1 MKYFSNIKP
10 DAIGSYSAG
19 KSYVNYNVEETQRT
33 DPEGETVTE
42 YQFEQVVVQNPCDYP
57 AIVSAII
64 RTRYTADQ
72 VEAIVLNGGDTHEH
86 KAELEALQQWRTEA
100 KRIAKEV
107 LALQHDDFVVVE

>member
-1 MKYFSNIKP
+1 MKYLSNIKP
-10 DAIGSYSAG
+10 NVIGSYSAG
-19 KSYVNYNVEETQRT
+19 KSYVNYNVEETQRQ

-57 AIVSAII
+57 AIVSALI

-72 VEAIVLNGGDTHEH
+72 VEAIILNGSDTPEH

-100 KRIAKEV
+100 KRIAKEI
-107 LALQHDDFVVVE
+107 LPSSANRQ